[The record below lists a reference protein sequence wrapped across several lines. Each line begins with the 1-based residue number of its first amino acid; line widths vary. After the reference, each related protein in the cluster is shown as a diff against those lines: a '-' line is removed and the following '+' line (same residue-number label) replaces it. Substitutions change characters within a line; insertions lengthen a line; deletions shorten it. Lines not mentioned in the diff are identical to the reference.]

1 MDAGL
6 TEDDVNFCTYISK
19 CLAWTYR
26 RGGGERYAEHTTKH
40 CELSF
45 KRLVYM
51 YIYRSIYLSI
61 HKSFSTLFL
70 YLNLQHFSP
79 PTLHPHLPK
88 CKVLTP
94 SHPSPPT
101 PSSVQTPNTTETAPH
116 STNIPTPSSPPHSP
130 KSSNSPPLPPES
142 TPSFSESA
150 ANTRASE

>member
-6 TEDDVNFCTYISK
+6 TEDDVNFCIYESFLFGHTVEVE
-19 CLAWTYR
+19 
-26 RGGGERYAEHTTKH
+26 ERDMQSIRINIASCRSNVSSVCIPY
-40 CELSF
+40 L
-45 KRLVYM
+45 
-51 YIYRSIYLSI
+51 SIYLSI

-88 CKVLTP
+88 CKVFTL

-116 STNIPTPSSPPHSP
+116 STNIPSPSSPPHSP